1 MEELAEVVYKVIV
14 VGDAGVGKTSLAR
27 RYTTG
32 QFDESYLFTLGVDF
46 FTKQIKLK
54 DDTNIKLVI
63 YDTGGQER
71 FDFIRGLYFEGA
83 AGAIIAYD
91 VTDQQSFDRI
101 DHWMQQ
107 VYQRCEGIPLLL
119 VGCKSDL
126 KEQRVVPEKGGKDVA
141 KELKMD
147 FLESSAKDDYNVD
160 DVFESLAKKIYS
172 SYEKAGKP
180 WDRI

>member
-1 MEELAEVVYKVIV
+1 MEEIAEVVYKIIV

-46 FTKQIKLK
+46 FTKQMKIKGHPV
-54 DDTNIKLVI
+54 KLVC

-91 VTDQQSFDRI
+91 VTDRTSFERVG
-101 DHWMQQ
+101 HWMDQ
-107 VYQRCEGIPLLL
+107 VQQRCEGVPMLM
-119 VGCKSDL
+119 VACKNDL
-126 KEQRVVPEKGGKDVA
+126 KGERVITIEEGEKLA
-141 KELKMD
+141 KKNKMI
-147 FLESSAKDDYNVD
+147 FLESSSKTDFQVS
-160 DVFESLAKKIYS
+160 DVFQKLAEKIWEVF
-172 SYEKAGKP
+172 EKQGRP
-180 WDRI
+180 WDKI

>member
-1 MEELAEVVYKVIV
+1 MEELAEVVYKIIV

-46 FTKQIKLK
+46 FTKQMEIN
-54 DDTNIKLVI
+54 TVPVKLVI

-91 VTDQQSFDRI
+91 ITDTKSFERL

-107 VYQRCEGIPLLL
+107 INQRCEGIPLML
-119 VGCKSDL
+119 VACKTDL
-126 KEQRVVPEKGGKDVA
+126 ADQRVISQETGQDRA
-141 KELKMD
+141 IQDKML
-147 FLESSAKDDYNVD
+147 FIESSAKIDFQVS
-160 DVFESLAKKIYS
+160 DVFKALADKIWNT
-172 SYEKAGKP
+172 YEKTEKL
-180 WDRI
+180 

>member
-91 VTDQQSFDRI
+91 VTDQQSFDRV

-119 VGCKSDL
+119 VACKTDL
-126 KEQRVVPEKGGKDVA
+126 KDQRVVQKSDGKSAA
-141 KELKMD
+141 KQFNMD
-147 FLESSAKDDYNVD
+147 FIETSAKADYHVD
-160 DVFESLAKKIYS
+160 DVFESLAKNIYS
-172 SYEKAGKP
+172 SYERSGKP